1 MNGVQADEQLNDL
14 NREKASKEFKG
25 YFIM

>member
-1 MNGVQADEQLNDL
+1 MNGVQADEQLKDL

>member
-1 MNGVQADEQLNDL
+1 MNGVQADEQLKDL
-14 NREKASKEFKG
+14 NCEKASKEFKG

>member
-1 MNGVQADEQLNDL
+1 MNGVQAVEQLNDL